1 MTKKKVIV
9 LALIAIVLLL
19 AAIYLWGP
27 SSVPR
32 GQEPLVT
39 LSNINFSDFEN
50 AFDRVFADIFDGAQA
65 KADGLAHGGEVH
77 IA

>member
-50 AFDRVFADIFDGAQA
+50 AFDRDSDAP
-65 KADGLAHGGEVH
+65 GLVLLLSPT
-77 IA
+77 

>member
-9 LALIAIVLLL
+9 LALTAIVLLL

-50 AFDRVFADIFDGAQA
+50 AFDRDSDAPRLV
-65 KADGLAHGGEVH
+65 LLLSPT
-77 IA
+77 